1 MSIYK
6 ADSLQSLIKFRDS
19 TLQLGIFE
27 RRQPEDGASFFKNL
41 MKQDFEIKGTINLMN
56 VRNDLRKLLL
66 KIIDPSLRVND
77 FYNYWLSDMEE
88 VCKTFCYMENTNS
101 LSFWL
106 GTRRGCRRYHVDNV
120 SKRLLVTYAGQGTEW
135 IPNNSADRRAYEAG
149 EPNKNIIRNKNDL
162 NFIDEWSIAI
172 FKGGSDGILHR
183 TPDTALNGPSILMRL
198 DHPDFLLK
206 TYTAD
211 TFELN

>member
-6 ADSLQSLIKFRDS
+6 ADSLQSLIEFRES

-27 RRQPEDGASFFKNL
+27 RRQPEGGASFFRNL

-120 SKRLLVTYAGQGTEW
+120 SKRLIVTYAGQGTEW

-198 DHPDFLLK
+198 DHPDFLIK
-206 TYTAD
+206 TYPAE

>member
-6 ADSLQSLIKFRDS
+6 ADSLQSLIEFRDS

-27 RRQPEDGASFFKNL
+27 RRQPEGGASFFKNL

-56 VRNDLRKLLL
+56 VHNDLRKLLL

-149 EPNKNIIRNKNDL
+149 EPNKNIIRNKNDI

-198 DHPDFLLK
+198 DPPHFLIK
-206 TYTAD
+206 TYPAE

>member
-27 RRQPEDGASFFKNL
+27 RRQPEGGASFFKNL
-41 MKQDFEIKGTINLMN
+41 MKQDFEIKGTINLMS

-149 EPNKNIIRNKNDL
+149 EPNKNIIRNKNDI

-198 DHPDFLLK
+198 DHPDFLIK
-206 TYTAD
+206 TYPAE

>member
-27 RRQPEDGASFFKNL
+27 RRQPEGGASFFKNL
-41 MKQDFEIKGTINLMN
+41 MKQDFEIKGTINLMS

-135 IPNNSADRRAYEAG
+135 IPNNSADRHAYEAG

-162 NFIDEWSIAI
+162 NFIDEWSVAI

>member
-27 RRQPEDGASFFKNL
+27 RRQPEGGASFFKNL

-120 SKRLLVTYAGQGTEW
+120 SKRLIVTYAGQGTEW

-198 DHPDFLLK
+198 DHPDFLIK
-206 TYTAD
+206 TYPAE

>member
-1 MSIYK
+1 MSIFR
-6 ADSLQSLIKFRDS
+6 ANSLQSLIEFSES

-27 RRQPEDGASFFKNL
+27 RQQPEGSDTFFKSL
-41 MKQDFEIKGTINLMN
+41 MKKDFEIKGSVDLTN
-56 VRNDLRKLLL
+56 VRHDLRKLLI
-66 KIIDPSLRVND
+66 KIIDPSLRVNE

-106 GTRRGCRRYHVDNV
+106 GTKRGCRRYHVDNV
-120 SKRLLVTYAGQGTEW
+120 PKRLLVTYAGQGTEW
-135 IPNNSADRRAYEAG
+135 IPNNAADRHAYEAG
-149 EPNKNIIRNKNDL
+149 EPNSNIIRNKNEL
-162 NFIDEWSIAI
+162 NFIDQWSIAI

-183 TPDTALNGPSILMRL
+183 TPDSALNGPSILMRL
-198 DHPDFLLK
+198 DHPEFLK
-206 TYTAD
+206 NISSAE

>member
-27 RRQPEDGASFFKNL
+27 RRQPEGGASFFKNL
-41 MKQDFEIKGTINLMN
+41 MKQDFEIKGTINLMS

-198 DHPDFLLK
+198 DHPDFLIK
-206 TYTAD
+206 TYPAE

>member
-6 ADSLQSLIKFRDS
+6 ADSLQSLIEFRDS

-27 RRQPEDGASFFKNL
+27 RRQPEGGASFFKNL

-56 VRNDLRKLLL
+56 VHNDLRKLLL

-149 EPNKNIIRNKNDL
+149 EPNKNIIRNKNDI

-198 DHPDFLLK
+198 DHPDFLIK
-206 TYTAD
+206 TYPAE

>member
-27 RRQPEDGASFFKNL
+27 RRQPEGGASFFKNL

-56 VRNDLRKLLL
+56 VHNDLRKLLL

-198 DHPDFLLK
+198 DHPDFLIK

>member
-6 ADSLQSLIKFRDS
+6 ADSLQSLIEFRES

-27 RRQPEDGASFFKNL
+27 RRQPEGGASFFKNL
-41 MKQDFEIKGTINLMN
+41 MKQDFEIKGTINLMS

-77 FYNYWLSDMEE
+77 FYNFWLSDMEE

-198 DHPDFLLK
+198 DHPDFLIK
-206 TYTAD
+206 TYPAE

>member
-27 RRQPEDGASFFKNL
+27 RRQPEGGASFFKNL

-198 DHPDFLLK
+198 DHPDFLIK
-206 TYTAD
+206 TYPAE

>member
-6 ADSLQSLIKFRDS
+6 ADSLQSLIEFRES

-27 RRQPEDGASFFKNL
+27 RRQPEGGASFFKNL

-56 VRNDLRKLLL
+56 VHNDLRKLLL

-198 DHPDFLLK
+198 DHPDFLIK
-206 TYTAD
+206 TYPAE

>member
-6 ADSLQSLIKFRDS
+6 ADSLQSLIEFRES

-27 RRQPEDGASFFKNL
+27 RRQPEGGASFFKNL

-198 DHPDFLLK
+198 DHPDFLIK
-206 TYTAD
+206 TYTAE

>member
-6 ADSLQSLIKFRDS
+6 ADSLQSLIEFRES

-27 RRQPEDGASFFKNL
+27 RRQPEGGASFFKNL

-198 DHPDFLLK
+198 DHPDFLIK

>member
-27 RRQPEDGASFFKNL
+27 RRKPEGGASFFKNL

-149 EPNKNIIRNKNDL
+149 EPNKNIIRNKNEI

-198 DHPDFLLK
+198 DHPDFLIK
-206 TYTAD
+206 TYPAE

>member
-6 ADSLQSLIKFRDS
+6 ADSLQSLIEFRDS

-27 RRQPEDGASFFKNL
+27 RRQPEGGASFFKNL

-198 DHPDFLLK
+198 DHPDFLIK
-206 TYTAD
+206 TYPAE

>member
-27 RRQPEDGASFFKNL
+27 RRQPEGGASFFKNL
-41 MKQDFEIKGTINLMN
+41 MKQDFEIKGTINFTN

-149 EPNKNIIRNKNDL
+149 EPNKNIIRNKNDP

-198 DHPDFLLK
+198 DHPDFLIK
-206 TYTAD
+206 TYLAE

>member
-6 ADSLQSLIKFRDS
+6 ADSLQSLIEFRES

-27 RRQPEDGASFFKNL
+27 RRQPEGGASFFKNL

-198 DHPDFLLK
+198 DHPDFLIK
-206 TYTAD
+206 TYSAE

>member
-27 RRQPEDGASFFKNL
+27 RRQPEGGASFFKNL

>member
-6 ADSLQSLIKFRDS
+6 ADSLQSLIEFRDS

-27 RRQPEDGASFFKNL
+27 RRQPEGGASFFKNL
-41 MKQDFEIKGTINLMN
+41 MKQDFEIKGTINLMS

-149 EPNKNIIRNKNDL
+149 EPNKNIIRNKNDI

-198 DHPDFLLK
+198 DHPDFLIK
-206 TYTAD
+206 TYPAE

>member
-27 RRQPEDGASFFKNL
+27 RRQPEGGASFFKNL

-56 VRNDLRKLLL
+56 VHNDLRKLLL

-198 DHPDFLLK
+198 DHPDFLIK
-206 TYTAD
+206 TYPAE

>member
-27 RRQPEDGASFFKNL
+27 RRQPEGGASFFKNL

-56 VRNDLRKLLL
+56 VHNDLRKLLL

-149 EPNKNIIRNKNDL
+149 EPNKNIIRNKNDI

>member
-27 RRQPEDGASFFKNL
+27 RRQPEGGASFFKNL
-41 MKQDFEIKGTINLMN
+41 MKQDFEIKGTINLLN

-198 DHPDFLLK
+198 DHPDFLIK
-206 TYTAD
+206 TYPAE

>member
-27 RRQPEDGASFFKNL
+27 RRQPEGGASFFKNL

-135 IPNNSADRRAYEAG
+135 IPNNAADRHAYEAG
-149 EPNKNIIRNKNDL
+149 EPNSNIIRNKNAHYQVPRKL
-162 NFIDEWSIAI
+162 N
-172 FKGGSDGILHR
+172 L
-183 TPDTALNGPSILMRL
+183 
-198 DHPDFLLK
+198 
-206 TYTAD
+206 
-211 TFELN
+211 

>member
-6 ADSLQSLIKFRDS
+6 ADSLQSLIEFRES
-19 TLQLGIFE
+19 NLQLGIFE
-27 RRQPEDGASFFKNL
+27 RRQPEGGASFFKNL

-56 VRNDLRKLLL
+56 VHNDLRKLLL

-198 DHPDFLLK
+198 DHPDFLIK

>member
-6 ADSLQSLIKFRDS
+6 ADSLQSLIEFRES

-27 RRQPEDGASFFKNL
+27 RRQPEGGASFFKNL

-56 VRNDLRKLLL
+56 VHNDLRKLLL

-198 DHPDFLLK
+198 DHPDFLIK

>member
-27 RRQPEDGASFFKNL
+27 RRQPEGGASFFKNL

-149 EPNKNIIRNKNDL
+149 EPNKNIIRNKNDI

-198 DHPDFLLK
+198 DHPDFLIK
-206 TYTAD
+206 TYPAE

>member
-27 RRQPEDGASFFKNL
+27 RRQPEGGASFFKNL

-56 VRNDLRKLLL
+56 VHNDLRKLLL

>member
-6 ADSLQSLIKFRDS
+6 ADSLQSLIEFRES

-27 RRQPEDGASFFKNL
+27 RRQPEGGASFFKNL

-198 DHPDFLLK
+198 DHPDFLIK
-206 TYTAD
+206 TYPAE